1 MVEHL
6 LKQGKKNMTDRAQKL
21 MDAIYQERNT
31 WADSEQKLVAA
42 IIRKTMEYVKTMTAQ
57 KLNNLTVLDKGDMMT
72 LSKEVENLP

>member
-1 MVEHL
+1 
-6 LKQGKKNMTDRAQKL
+6 MTDRAQKL
-21 MDAIYQERNT
+21 MDSIWQERNT

-42 IIRKTMEYVKTMTAQ
+42 IIRKTMEHVKTMTAQ